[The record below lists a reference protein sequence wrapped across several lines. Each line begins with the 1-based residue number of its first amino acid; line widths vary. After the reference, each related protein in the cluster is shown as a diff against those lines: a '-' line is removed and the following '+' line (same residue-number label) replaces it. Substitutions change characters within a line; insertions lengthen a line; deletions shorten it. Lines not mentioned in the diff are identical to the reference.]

1 MAQELDKAEPVYE
14 KAAIKSEEGRAVCF
28 SWSNLSSYR

>member
-14 KAAIKSEEGRAVCF
+14 KAAIKSEEGELYF
-28 SWSNLSSYR
+28 SWPNISSY